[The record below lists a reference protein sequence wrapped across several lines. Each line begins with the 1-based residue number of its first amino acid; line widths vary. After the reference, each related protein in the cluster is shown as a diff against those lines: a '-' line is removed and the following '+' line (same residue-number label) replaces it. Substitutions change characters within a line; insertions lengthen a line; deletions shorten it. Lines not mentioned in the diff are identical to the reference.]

1 MIAAR
6 LVLDAEGRPVRF
18 AADGHS
24 AHGGQGTKL
33 VCAAFSVLA
42 RSAYEALSGLPGVDI
57 EGSAPERGSL
67 HFVVRH
73 LPAEAGERA
82 AGIADFLLAGISG
95 LEREYPG
102 EVGLTIERY
111 WRE

>member
-1 MIAAR
+1 MIQAR
-6 LVLDAEGRPVRF
+6 LVLDAEGRPLQF
-18 AADGHS
+18 EADGHS
-24 AHGGQGTKL
+24 GQGPVGNDI

-42 RSAYEALSGLPGVDI
+42 RSAYEALAGLPGAMV
-57 EGSAPERGSL
+57 EGSAPARGRL
-67 HFVVRH
+67 FFAVKR
-73 LPAEAGERA
+73 LPRESGERA
-82 AGIADFLLAGISG
+82 AGIADFLLTGISG